1 MANVH
6 NYIEYINDLAKND
19 PHTLVERSET
29 RFDNILNGIADR
41 VEKDSGREI
50 IMLAGPSASGKTTTA
65 KKIAQ
70 KCAARGM
77 QTHVISLDDFYLA
90 RSEIPLGD
98 DGEPDFE
105 TVYALD
111 LPLLRESLQMLLTG
125 VPTELPLFDFTLGRR
140 SDCVNTIT
148 LGTQDAII
156 VEGLHAL
163 NPIVT
168 DALPQKN
175 LLKLYISV
183 SSRIYNERGKIILN
197 KRNLRFLRRMT
208 RDYLFR
214 ASSVENTYALWDN
227 VRRGE
232 DEYLFPFKNLADIKI
247 NSVHL
252 SAPCVF
258 RDTCLEMLRTAS
270 LSGAHARDA
279 ERLIRALEQFVPLSP
294 ACIPPDSLLREFL
307 GNNGLTVASSGKK
320 SL

>member
-6 NYIEYINDLAKND
+6 NYLEYINDLAKND
-19 PHTLVERSET
+19 PQTLVERSET
-29 RFDNILNGIADR
+29 RFDNILNRIADR
-41 VEKDSGREI
+41 VENDSGREI
-50 IMLAGPSASGKTTTA
+50 LMLAGPSASGKTTTA
-65 KKIAQ
+65 KKLSE

-77 QTHVISLDDFYLA
+77 QTHVISLDDFYLD
-90 RSEIPLGD
+90 RSAIPLGE

-111 LPLLRESLQMLLTG
+111 LPRLRESLQMLLTG
-125 VPTELPLFDFTLGRR
+125 APTDLPLFDFTLGRR
-140 SDCVNTIT
+140 SDCVNTVT
-148 LGTQDAII
+148 LGAQDVII

-168 DALPQKN
+168 EALPQKN

-214 ASSVENTYALWDN
+214 ASSVENTYMLWDN
-227 VRRGE
+227 VRKGE
-232 DEYLFPFKNLADIKI
+232 DKYLFPFKDLADIKI

-258 RDTCLEMLRTAS
+258 RGICLKMLRNAS
-270 LSGAHARDA
+270 LSGEHARDA
-279 ERLIRALEQFVPLSP
+279 ERLMRALEQFEPLSP
-294 ACIPPDSLLREFL
+294 DLIPDDSLLREFL
-307 GNNGLTVASSGKK
+307 GKK
-320 SL
+320 SG

>member
-6 NYIEYINDLAKND
+6 NYLEYINDLAKNA
-19 PHTLVERSET
+19 PETLVARSET
-29 RFDNILNGIADR
+29 RFDNILNAVADR
-41 VEKDSGREI
+41 VENDNGREI

-65 KKIAQ
+65 KKLSE
-70 KCAARGM
+70 KCTARGM
-77 QTHVISLDDFYLA
+77 QTHVISLDDFYLN
-90 RSEIPLGD
+90 RGDIPLGE

-111 LPLLRESLQMLLTG
+111 LPKLRESLQMLLTG
-125 VPTELPLFDFTLGRR
+125 APTELPLFDFTLGRR
-140 SDCVNTIT
+140 SDCVHTVT
-148 LGTQDAII
+148 LGEQDVIL

-183 SSRIYNERGKIILN
+183 SSRIYNERGKIVLN
-197 KRNLRFLRRMT
+197 KRNLRFLRRMV

-227 VRRGE
+227 VRKGE
-232 DEYLFPFKNLADIKI
+232 DKYLFPFKDLADVKI

-258 RDTCLEMLRTAS
+258 RDTCLKMLRGAS
-270 LSGAHARDA
+270 LSGEHARDA
-279 ERLIRALEQFVPLSP
+279 ERLMRALEQFEPLSP
-294 ACIPPDSLLREFL
+294 SLIPADSLLREFL
-307 GNNGLTVASSGKK
+307 GKK
-320 SL
+320 A

>member
-6 NYIEYINDLAKND
+6 NYLEYINDLAKND
-19 PHTLVERSET
+19 PQTLVERSET
-29 RFDNILNGIADR
+29 RFDNILNRIADR
-41 VEKDSGREI
+41 VENDSGREI
-50 IMLAGPSASGKTTTA
+50 LMLAGPSASGKTTTA
-65 KKIAQ
+65 KKLSE

-77 QTHVISLDDFYLA
+77 QTHVISLDDFYLD
-90 RSEIPLGD
+90 RSAIPLGE

-111 LPLLRESLQMLLTG
+111 LPRLRESLQMLLTG
-125 VPTELPLFDFTLGRR
+125 APTDLPLFDFTLGRR
-140 SDCVNTIT
+140 SDCVNTVT
-148 LGTQDAII
+148 LGAQDVII

-168 DALPQKN
+168 EALPQKN

-208 RDYLFR
+208 RGYLFR
-214 ASSVENTYALWDN
+214 ASSVENTYMLWDN
-227 VRRGE
+227 VRKGE
-232 DEYLFPFKNLADIKI
+232 DKYLFPFKDLADIKI

-258 RDTCLEMLRTAS
+258 RGICLEMLRKAS
-270 LSGAHARDA
+270 LSGEHARDA
-279 ERLIRALEQFVPLSP
+279 ERLMRALEQFEPLSP
-294 ACIPPDSLLREFL
+294 DLIPDDSLLREFL
-307 GNNGLTVASSGKK
+307 GKK
-320 SL
+320 SG